1 MGGQATQVGTCGHST
16 PKLYRGLCKNCYNYA
31 YVRNMTSLHT
41 SAKNRI
47 QHIIDEIEFGTVRTL
62 ADARLLNIK
71 PQSLKRVLNRAG
83 RGDLLDQLRRR

>member
-1 MGGQATQVGTCGHST
+1 MGGQATKVGTCGHRT

-31 YVRNMTSLHT
+31 YVRGMTILHT
-41 SAKNRI
+41 SAKTPI

-62 ADARLLNIK
+62 ADAHMFNIK
-71 PQSLKRVLNRAG
+71 PQSLKRALNRAG